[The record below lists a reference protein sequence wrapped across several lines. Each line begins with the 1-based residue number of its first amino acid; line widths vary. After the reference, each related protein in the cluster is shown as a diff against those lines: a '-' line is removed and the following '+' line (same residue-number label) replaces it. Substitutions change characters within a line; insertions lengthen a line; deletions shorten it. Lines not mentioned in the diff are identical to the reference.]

1 MTQYN
6 TVNVKLSNAQ
16 LSKLKSRI
24 RYGAEVT
31 FNLSSNVIGNS
42 TNETNFPHRLLL
54 TNTEVSKLRE
64 TFANYLWAN
73 VKLSKTQLH
82 KRGQSWLFLGRLIGS
97 LLRNGLPLLK
107 NVLQPLA
114 KSVLMP
120 VGLTAAAAST
130 TDVVIQKKF
139 GSGMTIF
146 ITSNE

>member
-31 FNLSSNVIGNS
+31 FDLSSNVIGNS

-146 ITSNE
+146 ITLNE

>member
-31 FNLSSNVIGNS
+31 FDLSSNVIGNS

-130 TDVVIQKKF
+130 TEVVI
-139 GSGMTIF
+139 
-146 ITSNE
+146 

>member
-24 RYGAEVT
+24 RYRAEVT
-31 FNLSSNVIGNS
+31 FDLSSNVIGNS

>member
-1 MTQYN
+1 M
-6 TVNVKLSNAQ
+6 
-16 LSKLKSRI
+16 
-24 RYGAEVT
+24 
-31 FNLSSNVIGNS
+31 
-42 TNETNFPHRLLL
+42 L

-146 ITSNE
+146 ITLNE